1 MSDDE
6 KQPDGSVQLME
17 AILKKLDC
25 LDVLD
30 ARLTEL
36 DRQQC
41 LHSASLQRLEQR
53 QEHAPPD
60 PRREGPMG
68 QHKYPL

>member
-6 KQPDGSVQLME
+6 KQQDGSVQLME

-36 DRQQC
+36 DRE
-41 LHSASLQRLEQR
+41 ASPHKRRLKSDTISV
-53 QEHAPPD
+53 P
-60 PRREGPMG
+60 GS
-68 QHKYPL
+68 

>member
-6 KQPDGSVQLME
+6 KQTESSVQLME
-17 AILKKLDC
+17 ALLKKLDC

-41 LHSASLQRLEQR
+41 LHSASSAFRAE
-53 QEHAPPD
+53 A
-60 PRREGPMG
+60 
-68 QHKYPL
+68 